1 MKISRTLLEAISFSA
16 RAHHGQVRKD
26 RETPYHA
33 HPVRVATVLMGWGV
47 DDEPPLAAARTA
59 LADLIDELR
68 RT

>member
-16 RAHHGQVRKD
+16 RAHRGQVRKD

-47 DDEPPLAAARTA
+47 DDEPTLVAAF
-59 LADLIDELR
+59 LHW
-68 RT
+68 